1 MNNATYKHFAHIP
14 APNVRRSVF
23 DRSHSHKT
31 SFNVGKLVPILCEEI
46 LPGDTVQIDTSKLVR
61 LQTLLTPI
69 MDNVYL
75 DTYYFFV
82 PNRLIWDHFKQF
94 CGENTQSAWV
104 PETEY
109 VIPSISAPSGG
120 FAVGGIADHLG
131 FPTGVEW
138 TSDSVYAPQALPFR
152 AYSLIWNEFF
162 RDENVSDPL
171 NIPTGDANQTG
182 SNGDNYISDAPNG
195 GALLPVAKYHDYFT
209 SCLPQPQKGKPVPI
223 GSFNGGMLP
232 VVTSG
237 DSVKSL
243 NPYPLKYQ
251 FVKDANYPGN
261 SSNVAAFDSSVDYWV
276 PYQYQRAGSTSTGA
290 NYFQYYQV
298 NAANCSAAGVIPI
311 TGITPKAAIT
321 GGGDDLHNTDVARY
335 LTIPNNLY
343 ADASALTGAISVEDL
358 RLATKLQ
365 TYYERIAR
373 SGSRYTEMISAMFGV
388 TPPDASV
395 QRPEYLGGSRTPVQ
409 IDAVTNQTQ
418 TTQDFLGDLG
428 AKSVTRDVHAD
439 VFKSFAEPG
448 WLIGLCCV
456 RYDHSY
462 AQGMPRKFTRRKWLD
477 FYKPVFAN
485 IGEQPVYKFEIDA
498 TAENLND
505 SSAVFGYQEA
515 WSDYRYAPNYVTGLM
530 RPGVPNTLDV
540 WHLADKYVAVPS
552 LSHDWIIEDKA
563 NIDRVLAVSSSLSDQ
578 VFADFYFN
586 FRHTRPMPVYSI
598 PSLMDY
604 N

>member
-82 PNRLIWDHFKQF
+82 PNRLIWEHFKQF

-120 FAVGGIADHLG
+120 FSVGGIADHLG

-152 AYSLIWNEFF
+152 AYSLVWNEFF

-232 VVTSG
+232 VTTG
-237 DSVKSL
+237 A
-243 NPYPLKYQ
+243 PR
-251 FVKDANYPGN
+251 
-261 SSNVAAFDSSVDYWV
+261 SVDADTAGLAYAFAIDTAHPVNASPKRYFTDEMRYLV
-276 PYQYQRAGSTSTGA
+276 PYQYQRTAGATSNGS
-290 NYFQYYQV
+290 NYYQYYQV
-298 NAANCSAAGVIPI
+298 NASNCSAPGIIPI
-311 TGITPKAAIT
+311 NKTASS
-321 GGGDDLHNTDVARY
+321 DLNDLSGQTTVGMY
-335 LTIPNNLY
+335 KVVPNNLY

-418 TTQDFLGDLG
+418 STQDFLGDLG

-448 WLIGLCCV
+448 WLLGLCCV

-540 WHLADKYVAVPS
+540 WHLADKYAAVPS
-552 LSHDWIIEDKA
+552 LSHDWIVEDKA

-578 VFADFYFN
+578 VFADFYFI

>member
-14 APNVRRSVF
+14 APSVRRSVF

-31 SFNVGKLVPILCEEI
+31 SFDVGKLVPIMCEEI
-46 LPGDTVQIDTSKLVR
+46 LPGDTVQLSTAKLVR

-69 MDNVYL
+69 MDNVYM

-82 PNRLIWDHFKQF
+82 PNRLVWEHYKEF
-94 CGENTQSAWV
+94 CGENTKSAWI

-131 FPTGVEW
+131 YPVGVNW
-138 TSDSVYAPQALPFR
+138 SATSKFAPSALPFR

-171 NIPTGDANQTG
+171 NIPMDDSNQTG
-182 SNGDNYISDAPNG
+182 TNGSNYISDAPNG

-209 SCLPQPQKGKPVPI
+209 SCLPSPQKGPPVQLGSISGGQLPVFTSPNATTTKTLEPLQYRYVPDSASPNPRSLSEFVGEPKYRMDIGYTTLNGPLAGVNRYMYYQMSGTNNGTVEGIVPI
-223 GSFNGGMLP
+223 VNR
-232 VVTSG
+232 
-237 DSVKSL
+237 
-243 NPYPLKYQ
+243 N
-251 FVKDANYPGN
+251 
-261 SSNVAAFDSSVDYWV
+261 
-276 PYQYQRAGSTSTGA
+276 STG
-290 NYFQYYQV
+290 Y
-298 NAANCSAAGVIPI
+298 AASNDDGRSHLTDFHVIP
-311 TGITPKAAIT
+311 
-321 GGGDDLHNTDVARY
+321 D
-335 LTIPNNLY
+335 NLWV
-343 ADASALTGAISVEDL
+343 DASSMQTAISVEDL

-373 SGSRYTEMISAMFGV
+373 AGSRYTEMISAMFGV
-388 TPPDASV
+388 VPPDASV
-395 QRPEYLGGSRTPVQ
+395 QRPEYLGGNRCVVQ
-409 IDAVTNQTQ
+409 IDSVTNQAQ
-418 TTQDFLGDLG
+418 SEQDFLGDVG
-428 AKSVTRDVHAD
+428 AKSVTRDVHDD

-448 WLIGLCCV
+448 WLIGVCCV

-485 IGEQPVYKFEIDA
+485 IGEQPVHKFEIDA
-498 TAENLND
+498 TTANLNSD
-505 SSAVFGYQEA
+505 SDIFGYQEA

-530 RPGVPNTLDV
+530 RPGVSNTLDV
-540 WHLADKYVAVPS
+540 WHLADKYASVPS
-552 LSHDWIIEDKA
+552 LSHDWIIEDKS
-563 NIDRVLAVSSSLSDQ
+563 NVDRVLAVSSALSNQ
-578 VFADFYFN
+578 VIADLYFS

-598 PSLMDY
+598 PSLSDY

>member
-1 MNNATYKHFAHIP
+1 MNNANYKHFAHIP
-14 APNVRRSVF
+14 APTVKRSVF

-31 SFNVGKLVPILCEEI
+31 SFNVGKLVPIFCEEI
-46 LPGDTVQIDTSKLVR
+46 LPGDTVQIDTSKVVR

-69 MDNVYL
+69 MDNVYM

-82 PNRLIWDHFKQF
+82 PNRLVWDHYKQF

-109 VIPSISAPSGG
+109 VIPSISSPSGG

-131 FPTGVEW
+131 YPVGVEW
-138 TSDSVYAPQALPFR
+138 KSSDKFAPQALPFR

-171 NIPTGDANQTG
+171 NIPTGDSNQVG
-182 SNGDNYISDAPNG
+182 SNGSNYITDAPNG
-195 GALLPVAKYHDYFT
+195 GELLPVAKYHDYFT
-209 SCLPQPQKGKPVPI
+209 SCLPSPQKGDPVPI
-223 GSFNGGMLP
+223 GNFKGGMLP
-232 VVTSG
+232 VTATSDNTAVSSSPLIYRWTKSPG
-237 DSVKSL
+237 WPSVDGPGSFDAGISFRVL
-243 NPYPLKYQ
+243 PSYVYGTNPGQTWFDYTVYGSNNHVQGIVPINS
-251 FVKDANYPGN
+251 NYPHGELN
-261 SSNVAAFDSSVDYWV
+261 SNDQGGSL
-276 PYQYQRAGSTSTGA
+276 QRYDLA
-290 NYFQYYQV
+290 
-298 NAANCSAAGVIPI
+298 PI
-311 TGITPKAAIT
+311 
-321 GGGDDLHNTDVARY
+321 
-335 LTIPNNLY
+335 NLW
-343 ADASALTGAISVEDL
+343 ADASNLTGAINVEDL

-365 TYYERIAR
+365 TYYERLAR

-395 QRPEYLGGSRTPVQ
+395 QRPEYLGGNRTPVQ
-409 IDAVTNQTQ
+409 IDAVTNQAQ
-418 TTQDFLGDLG
+418 SSEDFLGDLG
-428 AKSVTRDVHAD
+428 AKSVTRDVHSD

-448 WLIGLCCV
+448 WLIGVCCV

-498 TAENLND
+498 TSNNLND
-505 SSAVFGYQEA
+505 DSAVFGYQEA
-515 WSDYRYAPNYVTGLM
+515 WSDYRYAPNYVSGLM
-530 RPGVPNTLDV
+530 RPGVANTLDV
-540 WHLADKYVAVPS
+540 WHLADRYSSVPS
-552 LSHDWIIEDKA
+552 LSHEWIIEDKS
-563 NIDRVLAVSSSLSDQ
+563 NIDRVLAVSSQLSDQ

-586 FRHTRPMPVYSI
+586 FKHTRPMPIYSI

>member
-1 MNNATYKHFAHIP
+1 MNNATYKHFAYIP

-138 TSDSVYAPQALPFR
+138 SADSAFAPQALPFR
-152 AYSLIWNEFF
+152 AVALIWNEFF

-182 SNGDNYISDAPNG
+182 SNGDNYIIDAPNG

-223 GSFNGGMLP
+223 GSFQGGMLP
-232 VVTSG
+232 VSTG
-237 DSVKSL
+237 DRVDGTPSVAMMYRYL
-243 NPYPLKYQ
+243 P
-251 FVKDANYPGN
+251 DAASPNPGN
-261 SSNVAAFDSSVDYWV
+261 LAAFEGDPKYRMAAGYTVKNGPLAGVNRYNSYQISGSNNATVEGIVPIVNRDSSGYLASNDDGR
-276 PYQYQRAGSTSTGA
+276 YQLTDFKIAP
-290 NYFQYYQV
+290 V
-298 NAANCSAAGVIPI
+298 N
-311 TGITPKAAIT
+311 
-321 GGGDDLHNTDVARY
+321 LW
-335 LTIPNNLY
+335 
-343 ADASALTGAISVEDL
+343 ADASSLTGSLSVEDL

-365 TYYERIAR
+365 TFYERLAR

-418 TTQDFLGDLG
+418 STQDFLGDLG
-428 AKSVTRDVHAD
+428 AKSVTRDVHSD

-498 TAENLND
+498 TADNLND

-540 WHLADKYVAVPS
+540 WHLADKYAAVPS
-552 LSHDWIIEDKA
+552 LSHDWIVEDKA
-563 NIDRVLAVSSSLSDQ
+563 NIDRVLAVSSDLSDQ

-598 PSLMDY
+598 PSLMDF

>member
-1 MNNATYKHFAHIP
+1 MNNATYKHFAYIP

-61 LQTLLTPI
+61 LQTLLAPI

-138 TSDSVYAPQALPFR
+138 SADSAFAPQALPFR
-152 AYSLIWNEFF
+152 AVALIWNEFF

-182 SNGDNYISDAPNG
+182 SNGDNYIIDAPNG

-223 GSFNGGMLP
+223 GSFQGGMLP
-232 VVTSG
+232 VSTG
-237 DSVKSL
+237 DRVDGTPSVAMMYRYL
-243 NPYPLKYQ
+243 P
-251 FVKDANYPGN
+251 DAASPNPGN
-261 SSNVAAFDSSVDYWV
+261 LAAFEGDPKYRMAAGYTVKNGPLAGVNRYNSYQISGSNNATVEGIVPIVNRDSSGYLATNDDGR
-276 PYQYQRAGSTSTGA
+276 YQLTDFKIAP
-290 NYFQYYQV
+290 V
-298 NAANCSAAGVIPI
+298 N
-311 TGITPKAAIT
+311 
-321 GGGDDLHNTDVARY
+321 LW
-335 LTIPNNLY
+335 
-343 ADASALTGAISVEDL
+343 ADASSLTGSLSVEDL

-365 TYYERIAR
+365 TFYERLAR

-418 TTQDFLGDLG
+418 SSQDFLGDLG
-428 AKSVTRDVHAD
+428 AKSVTRDVHSD

-477 FYKPVFAN
+477 FYKPVFGN

-498 TAENLND
+498 TSDNLND

-540 WHLADKYVAVPS
+540 WHLADKYAAVPS
-552 LSHDWIIEDKA
+552 LSHDWIVEDKA
-563 NIDRVLAVSSSLSDQ
+563 NIDRVLAVSSDLSDQ

-598 PSLMDY
+598 PSLMDF